1 MALLKLK
8 KGLAVTGILLAALA
22 VNPLSAVPG
31 VQAPTTV
38 CAAEAEEAAP
48 YADVVYYVYRTTT
61 SGWIQ
66 KRRWNETRGYWVDP
80 YWINVKYVG

>member
-8 KGLAVTGILLAALA
+8 KGLAVGGILLAALA
-22 VNPLSAVPG
+22 VNPLSAVPS

-38 CAAEAEEAAP
+38 CAAEAEDATP
-48 YADVVYYVYRTTT
+48 YADVVYYVYRTRD
-61 SGWIQ
+61 GWIQ
-66 KRRWNETRGYWVDP
+66 KRRWNESRGYWVDP

>member
-8 KGLAVTGILLAALA
+8 KGLAAGGILLAALA

-31 VQAPTTV
+31 AQAPATV

-48 YADVVYYVYRTTT
+48 YADVVYYVYRTWN
-61 SGWIQ
+61 GWVQ
-66 KRRWNETRGYWVDP
+66 KRRWNETRGYWVDQ

>member
-8 KGLAVTGILLAALA
+8 KGLAVSGILLAALA

-38 CAAEAEEAAP
+38 CAAGTEDATT
-48 YADVVYYVYRTTT
+48 YADVVY
-61 SGWIQ
+61 
-66 KRRWNETRGYWVDP
+66 
-80 YWINVKYVG
+80 

>member
-8 KGLAVTGILLAALA
+8 KGLAVGGILLAALA
-22 VNPLSAVPG
+22 VNPLSTVPG
-31 VQAPTTV
+31 AQAPATV
-38 CAAEAEEAAP
+38 CAAQAEEAAP
-48 YADVVYYVYRTTT
+48 YADVVYYVYRTWN
-61 SGWIQ
+61 GWMQ

>member
-8 KGLAVTGILLAALA
+8 KGLAAGGILLAALA
-22 VNPLSAVPG
+22 VNPLSAIPG
-31 VQAPTTV
+31 AQAPTTV

-48 YADVVYYVYRTTT
+48 YADVIYYVYRTYN
-61 SGWIQ
+61 GWIQ

-80 YWINVKYVG
+80 YWMNVKPA

>member
-8 KGLAVTGILLAALA
+8 KGLAAGGILLATLA

-31 VQAPTTV
+31 AQAPSTV

-48 YADVVYYVYRTTT
+48 YADVVYYVYRTYK
-61 SGWIQ
+61 GWIQ
-66 KRRWNETRGYWVDP
+66 KRRWNETRGYWVDQ

>member
-38 CAAEAEEAAP
+38 CAAGTEDATT
-48 YADVVYYVYRTTT
+48 YADVVYYVYRTRD
-61 SGWIQ
+61 GWIQ

-80 YWINVKYVG
+80 YWINVQHVG

>member
-8 KGLAVTGILLAALA
+8 KGLAVSGILLAALA

-38 CAAEAEEAAP
+38 CAAGTEDATT
-48 YADVVYYVYRTTT
+48 YADVVYYVYRTRD
-61 SGWIQ
+61 GWIQ

-80 YWINVKYVG
+80 YWITVQHVG